1 MKVLTKKEQD
11 FVVKLIEDG
20 KTINEIINLFNKKNG
35 RIIGNSTIRRIAY
48 KYKVSFAQGGLQMTP
63 EQAKF
68 LKVLILKKHTK
79 SECQRAMVEK
89 FDRTLNKNSVQS
101 FAKRLGL
108 KMQGV
113 YKSPEEYT
121 EEEIKTIRGLW
132 LVKSGEKRMISELPS
147 RSLRSMRR
155 KIQYINTVGGTADSI
170 KEAVERDLKN
180 GKSYESISKKYKI
193 DKKYLKEYGGNFK
206 ESSVQIENL
215 KRWEKMDVDA
225 ILDHIESGQKRLRS
239 LDSEQ
244 GNADITIKTSNKY
257 IALTFLSDF
266 HLENVNTD
274 IGQLRRDF
282 ATIKNTKDFYMGF
295 GGDLI
300 DNFMVGPHKEG
311 VVEAVI
317 PPKAARLAAG
327 KLFDE
332 LKGKVLWTI
341 IGCHDAWDRD
351 YADYN
356 LPEHIARKQE
366 IPYLGHGGDVN
377 LTIKNHKSK
386 VPVLYNIHARHKFR
400 GGSGLGNGTACC
412 KNVLRDIDSKFDIVS
427 IGHNH
432 FAEIKLEHYLGKL
445 RVFIRNG
452 SYKRE
457 DRYSKMLGYQAND
470 FNIQIPVVILNTQT
484 KEIKVVSGI
493 KNAAESL
500 VALNKK

>member
-1 MKVLTKKEQD
+1 MKILDKSEQN
-11 FVVKLIEDG
+11 FVVKHIEKG
-20 KTINEIINLFNKKNG
+20 HTIDEIINLFNKKKG
-35 RIIGNSTIRRIAY
+35 RLIGERTVRRIAF
-48 KYKVSFAQGGLQMTP
+48 KYKVKFANATTPLTKEQGTY
-63 EQAKF
+63 
-68 LKVLILKKHTK
+68 LKKLILGKNTRA
-79 SECQRAMVEK
+79 ECQEALLKK
-89 FDRTLNKNSVQS
+89 FKRVVDVGTIRNY
-101 FAKRLGL
+101 AKRNGL
-108 KMQGV
+108 KMDGH
-113 YKSPEEYT
+113 YKAPDEYT
-121 EEEIKTIRGLW
+121 EQETATLNGLI
-132 LVKSGEKRMISELPS
+132 LVGAGEKRRALELS
-147 RSLRSMRR
+147 TRSIHSNMK
-155 KIQYINTVGGTADSI
+155 KIKRAKIAGTADAIRESV
-170 KEAVERDLKN
+170 KQDLMN
-180 GKSYESISKKYKI
+180 GASDAKIAKKYKI
-193 DKKYLKEYGGNFK
+193 SAKYVKEFKENIK
-206 ESSVQIENL
+206 ESSVKIDNL
-215 KRWEKMDVDA
+215 KRWEKMDVNA
-225 ILDHIESGQKRLRS
+225 ILDHIENGQKKLRN

-244 GNADITIKTSNKY
+244 GNADITIKTNSKY

-274 IGQLRRDF
+274 IGQLRKDF
-282 ATIKNTKDFYMGF
+282 GIIKKTKDFYMGF

-332 LKGKVLWTI
+332 LKGKILWTI

-377 LTIKNHKSK
+377 LSVKNHKSK
-386 VPVLYNIHARHKFR
+386 SPILYNIHARHKFR
-400 GGSGLGNGTACC
+400 GGSGIANGTACC

-452 SYKRE
+452 SYKTE
-457 DRYSKMLGYQAND
+457 DRYSKMLGFKSNE

-484 KEIKVVSGI
+484 KEIKIVSGI
-493 KNAAESL
+493 ESAASTL
-500 VALNKK
+500 KALNK